1 MLTIPT
7 ANPAYA
13 ERLASTPVP
22 YAVHFGVR
30 PEDLWRLPDYWAY
43 AIDGDGWE
51 AWGEK
56 PGEVG
61 NDHSTLH
68 VVALTHVP
76 YDLYE
81 AIVQQFG
88 DHLVTMNGGAQVVIT
103 NPFEWS
109 AQSAWFDADGVLHG
123 AVQVMKNQEELNG

>member
-1 MLTIPT
+1 
-7 ANPAYA
+7 
-13 ERLASTPVP
+13 
-22 YAVHFGVR
+22 
-30 PEDLWRLPDYWAY
+30 
-43 AIDGDGWE
+43 
-51 AWGEK
+51 
-56 PGEVG
+56 
-61 NDHSTLH
+61 